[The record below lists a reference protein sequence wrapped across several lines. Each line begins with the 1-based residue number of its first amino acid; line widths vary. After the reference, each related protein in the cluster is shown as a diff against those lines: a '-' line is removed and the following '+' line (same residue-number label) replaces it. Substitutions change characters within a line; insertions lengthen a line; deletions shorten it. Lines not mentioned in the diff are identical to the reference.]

1 LPSKEKNAHFC
12 SIPFRTNNSMANQTI
27 EVLAFGQIA
36 EIMQQHVCHMPL
48 VDTVFSLK
56 AHLAQTYPVLNEIE
70 YLVSVNKKIVN
81 TDFVLEAG
89 NEVALLPPFS
99 GG

>member
-12 SIPFRTNNSMANQTI
+12 SIPYRVKISMANQTI

-36 EIMQQHVCHMPL
+36 EIMQQHVCNLPL
-48 VDTVFSLK
+48 VDSVFTLK
-56 AHLAQTYPVLNEIE
+56 AQLAKTYPLLNEIE
-70 YLVSVNKKIVN
+70 YLVSVNKKIVGA
-81 TDFVLEAG
+81 DYVLEAG

>member
-1 LPSKEKNAHFC
+1 
-12 SIPFRTNNSMANQTI
+12 MANQTI

-36 EIMQQHVCHMPL
+36 EIMQQHVCNLPL
-48 VDTVFSLK
+48 VDSVFTLK
-56 AHLAQTYPVLNEIE
+56 AQLAKTYPLLNEIE
-70 YLVSVNKKIVN
+70 YLVSVNKKIVGA
-81 TDFVLEAG
+81 DYVLEAG